1 MFQNI
6 VSTINLQNVKESY
19 WPNNYYVSH
28 ANNQLIEEI
37 SKTLGVLSVVDIIE
51 KYKNPIMAVGECI
64 IDETEGIY
72 NKMVVA
78 PDNALE
84 WYKKGAALEFDCANI
99 FFPELENLL
108 ANFKDYFN
116 LPQQTMSKVI
126 FYAAKNGGGFGTHF
140 DSYTNSIFQLK
151 GKKSWSLAPNHNV
164 KFPLEHYEHHE
175 YPYIP
180 STLSPYW
187 DSEVEPTLSDSKTE
201 ILDTCS
207 FLYLPRGV
215 WHSTESDE
223 ETLALNITLGQ
234 PTWIDV
240 ISKTISNKM
249 SAEES
254 FRELIA
260 PDADIHLMKE
270 KLINHLE
277 SLSIEDIL
285 QNIDNNVDIY
295 QQIQYSFRKLLEN
308 LN

>member
-1 MFQNI
+1 MFPNI
-6 VSTINLQNVKESY
+6 LSTINLQDIKENY
-19 WPNNYYVSH
+19 WPNDYYVSH
-28 ANNQLIEEI
+28 ANNQLIKDI
-37 SKTLGVLSVVDIIE
+37 SETLGVYSVADIIE

-64 IDETEGIY
+64 IDETEGLY
-72 NKMVVA
+72 NKMLVS
-78 PDNALE
+78 PDDALE
-84 WYKKGAALEFDCANI
+84 WYEKGAALEFDCANI

-140 DSYTNSIFQLK
+140 DSYTNFIFQLK
-151 GKKSWSLAPNHNV
+151 GKKSWRLAPNHNV

-180 STLSPYW
+180 STLLPYW
-187 DSEVEPTLSDSKTE
+187 NCEIEPTLSDSKTE
-201 ILDTCS
+201 ILDTGS

-240 ISKTISNKM
+240 ISKTITSKI

-254 FRELIA
+254 FRELIS
-260 PDADIHLMKE
+260 PDADINLIKE
-270 KLINHLE
+270 RLVHILE
-277 SLSIEDIL
+277 SLTIEDIL
-285 QNIDNNVDIY
+285 QNTDNNFDIY
-295 QQIQYSFRKLLEN
+295 QQTQYSFRKLLEN

>member
-19 WPNNYYVSH
+19 WPNNYYVSR

-37 SKTLGVLSVVDIIE
+37 SKTLGVLSVVDIIKLPAKQTVDYLYYNGLDVQVRYLKSKIGIFIRVYSRICRKSIE

-78 PDNALE
+78 PDDALE

-126 FYAAKNGGGFGTHF
+126 SYAAKNSGGFGTHF

-151 GKKSWSLAPNHNV
+151 GKKS
-164 KFPLEHYEHHE
+164 
-175 YPYIP
+175 
-180 STLSPYW
+180 
-187 DSEVEPTLSDSKTE
+187 
-201 ILDTCS
+201 
-207 FLYLPRGV
+207 
-215 WHSTESDE
+215 
-223 ETLALNITLGQ
+223 
-234 PTWIDV
+234 
-240 ISKTISNKM
+240 
-249 SAEES
+249 
-254 FRELIA
+254 
-260 PDADIHLMKE
+260 
-270 KLINHLE
+270 
-277 SLSIEDIL
+277 
-285 QNIDNNVDIY
+285 
-295 QQIQYSFRKLLEN
+295 
-308 LN
+308 